1 MSEFDRYRR
10 LSARAEA
17 SSATEDAKRVDSRDA
32 RAHGRPRASMGA
44 FCRWARF
51 DFSIFGDAP
60 ERASTADMTVDAGE
74 AAAHAR
80 AVVTVFHF
88 IAYSLAGLAFGFA
101 VFVNVYVMIALDDLQ
116 SDFVNPHDA
125 TRRIN
130 RLIAWE
136 IGAHACG
143 CAFMLVGGHWVMV
156 LANAPLVYYHYV
168 GCARLWNS
176 FFIHSFRSLSP

>member
-1 MSEFDRYRR
+1 M
-10 LSARAEA
+10 
-17 SSATEDAKRVDSRDA
+17 
-32 RAHGRPRASMGA
+32 
-44 FCRWARF
+44 
-51 DFSIFGDAP
+51 
-60 ERASTADMTVDAGE
+60 
-74 AAAHAR
+74 
-80 AVVTVFHF
+80 FHF

-156 LANAPLVYYHYV
+156 LANAPLVYYHYI
-168 GCARLWNS
+168 GWKEKRLLMDVTEIFNRADAERQT
-176 FFIHSFRSLSP
+176 RSRKLAFLGFVEVITAYKITYAAVHAL